1 MEQRWSVP
9 ENVLAATLQ
18 DEVVLLH
25 LGTKDYYRLNETA
38 SVAWH
43 GFERRC
49 TEAEIVDLLCEA
61 FTIERAAAEAAL
73 RTLIADLERRSLIT
87 NPGPI
92 ESSSGPAI

>member
-9 ENVLAATLQ
+9 ENILAAKLQ

-25 LGTKDYYRLNETA
+25 LGTKDYFRLNETA

-73 RTLIADLERRSLIT
+73 RTLIADLEGRALIARAV
-87 NPGPI
+87 GP
-92 ESSSGPAI
+92 EPDTGASA